1 MASSTSPTALHAAR
15 AFTSDAADLA
25 VCIDPQ
31 RPVDSIDTLLSRCL
45 QGDVDALKVRS
56 WPVARRLD
64 GLIRIRL
71 AGGVTMETIALRCP
85 ECNEDFE
92 IRLDLAASRPN
103 EMPER
108 IAFDVDGERFE
119 ARCPTGE
126 DHARWLAERPSERAV
141 AASLLDGETEP
152 NEALVAALDAALASY
167 DPARELPVS
176 TQCPACEAAIETV
189 IALETRLL
197 QAFAA
202 EQRSWL
208 REIAALAQSYPW
220 SEAEIAAMPAWRRRF
235 YLARAAN
242 ANTEGFV
249 R

>member
-1 MASSTSPTALHAAR
+1 MARSTPHTLHAAR
-15 AFTSDAADLA
+15 AFTSEPADLA

-45 QGDVDALKVRS
+45 HGDGDAQQVRS

-64 GLIRIRL
+64 GLISIRL
-71 AGGVTMETIALRCP
+71 AGGVAMETIALRCP
-85 ECNEDFE
+85 ECKKDFE
-92 IRLDLAASRPN
+92 IKLDLAASRSI
-103 EMPER
+103 EAPER
-108 IAFDVDGERFE
+108 IAFEVDGKRFE

-126 DHARWLAERPSERAV
+126 DHARWLAERPSPGV
-141 AASLLDGETEP
+141 AAGSLLRGEAEP
-152 NEALVAALDAALASY
+152 NDAIVAALDAALASQ
-167 DPARELPVS
+167 DPAREMPVS

-208 REIAALAQSYPW
+208 REIAAVARSYPW
-220 SEAEIAAMPAWRRRF
+220 SEAEIAAMPAWRRHF
-235 YLARAAN
+235 YLARAAD
-242 ANTEGFV
+242 AEGFI

>member
-1 MASSTSPTALHAAR
+1 
-15 AFTSDAADLA
+15 
-25 VCIDPQ
+25 
-31 RPVDSIDTLLSRCL
+31 
-45 QGDVDALKVRS
+45 
-56 WPVARRLD
+56 
-64 GLIRIRL
+64 
-71 AGGVTMETIALRCP
+71 
-85 ECNEDFE
+85 
-92 IRLDLAASRPN
+92 
-103 EMPER
+103 MPER
-108 IAFDVDGERFE
+108 IGFEVEGQRFE

-126 DHARWLAERPSERAV
+126 DHARWLSERPSQHAA
-141 AASLLDGETEP
+141 AASLLDENTGP
-152 NEALVAALDAALASY
+152 DDAIVAALNEALASQ

-208 REIAALAQSYPW
+208 REIAAVAQSYPW

-235 YLARAAN
+235 YLARAAD
-242 ANTEGFV
+242 AEGFI